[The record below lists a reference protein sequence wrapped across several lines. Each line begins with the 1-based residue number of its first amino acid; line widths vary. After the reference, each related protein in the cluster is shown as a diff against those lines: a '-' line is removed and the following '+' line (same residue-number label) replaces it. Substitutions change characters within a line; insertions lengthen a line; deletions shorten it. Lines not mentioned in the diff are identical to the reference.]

1 MLMRLFT
8 FLLLLL
14 AAQAQAQAQVVRW
27 PLMRVPEASEPV
39 RLQSLAIRGAV
50 SGSMAETTVRMV
62 FFNPNL
68 RQLEGTLEFPL
79 AEGQQL
85 TGFSLDIDGALRPA
99 VPVEKKRGRE
109 ILEAEERRGI
119 DPGLLEQTAGNQFRL
134 RVYPIPAGGSR
145 TVELR
150 YVETLKREQG
160 RLAWLLPLS
169 YGAPPQDTRL
179 ELDLSG
185 VREEPALIG
194 ASGLLNFERY
204 AGGYRARLARPLK
217 AADGAVKLLLDAD
230 LAQRVYVQEF
240 GGARYFM
247 AELPVG
253 TQRVARPLPKVV
265 GLLWDSSGSAASHPR
280 EAQLQALDR
289 YFKALGR
296 AEVRLIRL
304 RDRAEAPQVF
314 RIAEGNWEMLRKALS
329 TTVYDGASAL
339 GDWKPQADVGE
350 YLLFSD
356 GLNNY
361 GSQRF
366 PALAANQRLYALA
379 PQLGADTARLAA
391 LAERSGGQLTAI
403 DPQRPEAAAE
413 ALLSDGPQLRAM
425 GASGAGELLAD
436 VAGARDG
443 LLRVA
448 GKLSAA
454 TARVELTVLEQG
466 KPRAIA
472 FDIDAATPSGS
483 LAAWWWASRKLQELD
498 GEHEL
503 RRGAIRRL
511 GAEFGIP
518 SRETSLIVLERL
530 EDYVRHEVL
539 PPEPMR
545 AAYDKLK
552 MVRGQQLAQ
561 KRQKQLDSV
570 VRAFERKVAWWEKS
584 YPKDMPLPV
593 KPRPPVVL
601 QDGMYERSESPQAM
615 RLPTP
620 APAAPPPP
628 SYLAPGGVASNF
640 ASADTRMV
648 TVTGS
653 SISRDA
659 EVESRQN
666 GGASI
671 ALKKWQADAPYIQRM
686 KAAAPDRMYAVY
698 LDERPSYLNSSAFFL
713 DAAGILFDK
722 GQRELALRVLSNL
735 AEMELENRQVLRVL
749 GYRLMQAGAPELA
762 VPVFEQVQLLGEE
775 EPQSFRDLGLAL
787 ADCGRW
793 QRAVDQLYE
802 VVLRPWDG
810 RFPEIELI
818 ALAEMNEA
826 LAKAQAKGVKVD
838 VSQIDSR
845 LLKNLPLDLRVVLTW
860 DADNSD
866 MDLWV
871 TDPNGERSFYG
882 HRLTYQG
889 GMMSPDMTGGYGPE
903 EFSLRHAKPGVYRV
917 EANFYG
923 HRQQIVAGATTLQ
936 LKFSTGFGTAAAK
949 DQMVTLRLAG
959 QGSTV
964 LVGEF
969 EVKPKK

>member
-1 MLMRLFT
+1 M
-8 FLLLLL
+8 LLLL
-14 AAQAQAQAQVVRW
+14 AAQAQAQAQAQIARW

-169 YGAPPQDTRL
+169 YGALPQDTRL
-179 ELDLSG
+179 ELDLNG

-194 ASGLLNFERY
+194 ATGLLNFERH
-204 AGGYRARLARPLK
+204 AGGYRAHLVRPLK
-217 AADGAVKLLLDAD
+217 ASDGAVKLLLDAD

-253 TQRVARPLPKVV
+253 VQRVARALPKVV
-265 GLLWDSSGSAASHPR
+265 GLLWDSSGSAASHPH

-314 RIAEGNWEMLRKALS
+314 RIADGNWEALRKALAA
-329 TTVYDGASAL
+329 TVYDGASAL
-339 GDWKPQADVGE
+339 GDWKPQTDVGE

-356 GLNNY
+356 GLSNY

-379 PQLGADTARLAA
+379 PQLGADTARLAS
-391 LAERSGGQLTAI
+391 LAERSGGQLIAI
-403 DPQRPEAAAE
+403 DPLRPEAAAE

-425 GASGAGELLAD
+425 NAAGAGELLAD

-454 TARVELTVLEQG
+454 TARIELTVLEQG
-466 KPRAIA
+466 KPRGIA

-498 GEHEL
+498 GEYEL

-511 GAEFGIP
+511 GADFGIP
-518 SRETSLIVLERL
+518 TRETSLLVLERL

-539 PPEPMR
+539 PPESMR
-545 AAYDKLK
+545 AAYEKLK

-570 VRAFERKVAWWEKS
+570 VRAFERKVAWWEKG
-584 YPKDMPLPV
+584 YPKDAPLPP
-593 KPRPPVVL
+593 KPRQPVIL
-601 QDGMYERSESPQAM
+601 QDGVFEERQ
-615 RLPTP
+615 RLVPPPMP
-620 APAAPPPP
+620 APA
-628 SYLAPGGVASNF
+628 LQFAPGGTTSNF
-640 ASADTRMV
+640 GRADTRMV

-653 SISRDA
+653 NISSSDA
-659 EVESRQN
+659 ESATRQN

-686 KAAAPDRMYAVY
+686 KAAVPDRIYAVY

-713 DAAGILFDK
+713 DAAGLLFDK

-810 RFPEIELI
+810 RFPEIEQI
-818 ALAEMNEA
+818 ALAEMNET

>member
-8 FLLLLL
+8 VLLLVLTL
-14 AAQAQAQAQVVRW
+14 PAQAQIMRW
-27 PLMRVPEASEPV
+27 PLMRVPEATEPV
-39 RLQSLAIRGAV
+39 RLQSLAIHGAV

-62 FFNPNL
+62 FFNPNP

-85 TGFSLDIDGALRPA
+85 TGFALDIDGALRPA

-109 ILEAEERRGI
+109 ILEAEERRNI
-119 DPGLLEQTAGNQFRL
+119 DPGLLERTQGNQFRL

-160 RLAWLLPLS
+160 RLVWLLPLS

-179 ELDLSG
+179 ELELNG
-185 VREEPALIG
+185 VQEEPTLVG
-194 ASGLLNFERY
+194 AAGLLNFERH

-217 AADGAVKLLLDAD
+217 AADGAVKLLLGAD
-230 LAQRVYVQEF
+230 VAQRVYVQEF

-247 AELPVG
+247 AEIPVNVG
-253 TQRVARPLPKVV
+253 RVARPLPKVV
-265 GLLWDSSGSAASHPR
+265 GLLWDSSGSAANHPH

-289 YFKALGR
+289 YVKALGR

-314 RIAEGNWEMLRKALS
+314 RIADGNWDALRKALAA
-329 TTVYDGASAL
+329 TVYDGASAL

-356 GLNNY
+356 GLSNY
-361 GSQRF
+361 GNQRF

-379 PQLGADTARLAA
+379 PQLGADTARLAS
-391 LAERSGGQLTAI
+391 LAERSGGQLIVI
-403 DPQRPEAAAE
+403 DPQHPGAAAE
-413 ALLSDGPQLRAM
+413 ALLSEGPQLRALN
-425 GASGAGELLAD
+425 ASGASELLAD
-436 VAGARDG
+436 AGGARDG

-448 GKLSAA
+448 GKLPAA
-454 TARVELTVLEQG
+454 TARIELTVLEQG
-466 KPRAIA
+466 KPRAIG
-472 FDIDAATPSGS
+472 FDIDAATPSGN
-483 LAAWWWASRKLQELD
+483 LAAWWWASRKLQELE

-518 SRETSLIVLERL
+518 TRETSLIVLERL

-539 PPEPMR
+539 PPESMR
-545 AAYDKLK
+545 AAYEKLK

-584 YPKDMPLPV
+584 YPKDAPLPP
-593 KPRPPVVL
+593 KPRQPVIL
-601 QDGMYERSESPQAM
+601 QDGVFEAHPRPVPA
-615 RLPTP
+615 P

-628 SYLAPGGVASNF
+628 PYLAPGGMESNF
-640 ASADTRMV
+640 ARSATRMV

-653 SISRDA
+653 RISAQDA
-659 EVESRQN
+659 ALEDGQN
-666 GGASI
+666 GGMSI
-671 ALKKWQADAPYIQRM
+671 TLKKWQSDAPYIQRM
-686 KAAAPDRMYAVY
+686 KDAPAEKAYAVY
-698 LDERPSYLNSSAFFL
+698 LDERPSYLGSSAFFL

-735 AEMELENRQVLRVL
+735 AEMELENRHVLRVL

-787 ADCGRW
+787 AECRQW

-802 VVLRPWDG
+802 VVQRPWDG
-810 RFPEIELI
+810 RFPEIEQI
-818 ALAEMNEA
+818 ALAEMNDI
-826 LAKAQAKGVKVD
+826 LAKAQAKGAKVD
-838 VSQIDSR
+838 VSRIDSR